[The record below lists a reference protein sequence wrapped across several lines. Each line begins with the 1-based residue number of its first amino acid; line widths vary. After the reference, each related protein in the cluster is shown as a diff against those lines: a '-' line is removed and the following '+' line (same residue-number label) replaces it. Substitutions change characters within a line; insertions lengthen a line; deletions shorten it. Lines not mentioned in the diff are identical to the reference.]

1 MPGMAEAWSSSLDL
15 LHRDV
20 HPAMGETPPA
30 VPPYS
35 LHHKSLYPQSKPYL
49 LIICISHRQMEICME
64 TAFNI
69 SKTEAFFRFIL
80 LLIIIIVIN
89 RYWQIVDIYLPI
101 FDIADI
107 LFSIIMSVIC
117 QIILN
122 IFVIAI
128 IMMNILTS

>member
-1 MPGMAEAWSSSLDL
+1 M
-15 LHRDV
+15 
-20 HPAMGETPPA
+20 ET
-30 VPPYS
+30 
-35 LHHKSLYPQSKPYL
+35 
-49 LIICISHRQMEICME
+49 CME

-128 IMMNILTS
+128 IMMNILTA